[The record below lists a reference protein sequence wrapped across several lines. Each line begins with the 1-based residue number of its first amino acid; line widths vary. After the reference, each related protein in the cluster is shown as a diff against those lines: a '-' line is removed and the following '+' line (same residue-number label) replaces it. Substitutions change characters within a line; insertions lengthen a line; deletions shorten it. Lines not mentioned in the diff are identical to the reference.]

1 MLTGG
6 YFKATK
12 PNVVNPHAVS
22 VNGNKSRTVSR
33 DMAIQPGS
41 IENHSARTDNHEAPQ
56 PPQSTIDPS
65 AYVDATAT
73 SQLQVELETPVQQT
87 PAVLQASPD
96 GHLTAVSASFDAN
109 CLNYNPASYGGE
121 IPLTLQISETYQLT
135 IFRISENLLH
145 WHLYFHAS
153 HPTPLS
159 HWHLCFH
166 IFRLSYS
173 GISTITSLI
182 SFLYATTTSV
192 ANSMR
197 QVDVSSC
204 ISAGVVLLFVVRGKG
219 GRRGFVMMA
228 MDTGRASQRW
238 TVTGEGGEG
247 RKGSKTDMEA

>member
-56 PPQSTIDPS
+56 PPQSRIDPS

-73 SQLQVELETPVQQT
+73 SQPQVETETPVQQVPT
-87 PAVLQASPD
+87 ALPASSD
-96 GHLTAVSASFDAN
+96 GHLTAVSVSSDAN
-109 CLNYNPASYGGE
+109 SLNYNPASYGG
-121 IPLTLQISETYQLT
+121 SR
-135 IFRISENLLH
+135 RIS
-145 WHLYFHAS
+145 YTGISTF
-153 HPTPLS
+153 TP
-159 HWHLCFH
+159 H
-166 IFRLSYS
+166 IFRLYE
-173 GISTITSLI
+173 TN
-182 SFLYATTTSV
+182 TSV

-204 ISAGVVLLFVVRGKG
+204 IPAEAVLLFCWKGRGG
-219 GRRGFVMMA
+219 GRRSFVVTA
-228 MDTGRASQRW
+228 MDTGRVS
-238 TVTGEGGEG
+238 
-247 RKGSKTDMEA
+247 